1 MKTFTI
7 PILVCIL
14 VFVSII
20 ASPAHAS
27 DTPTVGV
34 KEGNWMEY
42 TVTIT
47 GPTAAPAHNI
57 TWFRIEIL
65 EIQDTA
71 FHANV
76 TVKNV
81 NGSVSSS
88 IWDFN
93 LTEGQIEGWVII
105 PANLG
110 TGDTFYDSAT
120 PGNIT
125 IEGQEQKNVA
135 GATRTITHASDS
147 ERIVKEWD
155 KATGIYTYSLEKPK
169 NFTVISTAIG
179 TNMWNPDSS
188 NQNQSEFNVLITA
201 GVVVAVLLVFSLVIA
216 AKRKSPKMAG
226 LRSVL
231 LRRIK
236 GLTIILVIALMGL
249 AIVLINVFQS
259 KITMSFHEINL
270 FMQTIWCGLLVASM
284 WFRAKGRYLL
294 HGVFWIVAVTI
305 TLLNFALVLLLTP
318 PSSFSMAVFFT
329 SPAYAAEFI
338 SHTILSFPALVLAV
352 WFIVLW
358 SPTSTVFVAKT
369 KWIARATVIL
379 WVLSYVAGVL
389 GYIALYTNY
398 FG

>member
-1 MKTFTI
+1 M
-7 PILVCIL
+7 VS
-14 VFVSII
+14 VSIL
-20 ASPAHAS
+20 ASPAGAS
-27 DTPTVGV
+27 EQLSVGV
-34 KEGNWMEY
+34 KAGDWMEY
-42 TVTIT
+42 TVSIT
-47 GPTAAPAHNI
+47 GPTDSPAHNI

-76 TVKNV
+76 TVRNV

-93 LTEGQIEGWVII
+93 LTKGQIEGWVII

-110 TGDTFYDSAT
+110 TGATFYDSAT
-120 PGNIT
+120 PGNIA
-125 IEGQEQKNVA
+125 IEEQEQKNVA

-155 KATGIYTYSLEKPK
+155 KATGVYTYSLEKPK
-169 NFTVISTAIG
+169 NFTVISTATA
-179 TNMWNPDSS
+179 TNMWSPDPITNQ
-188 NQNQSEFNVLITA
+188 NQNQSQLYALVGA
-201 GVVVAVLLVFSLVIA
+201 GVVGAVLLVFSLVVA
-216 AKRKSPKMAG
+216 VNRKSPKMAG
-226 LRSVL
+226 LLSVL

-236 GLTIILVIALMGL
+236 ALTIILVIVVMGIALILFG
-249 AIVLINVFQS
+249 AFQS

-284 WFRAKGRYLL
+284 WFRAKGRYRL
-294 HGVFWIVAVTI
+294 HGIFWIVAVTI

-318 PSSFSMAVFFT
+318 PSSFTMVVFFT

-338 SHTILSFPALVLAV
+338 SHSILSFPALVLAV

-369 KWIARATVIL
+369 RLIAPATVIL
-379 WVLSYVAGVL
+379 WVLSYIAGVL